1 MPIERA
7 KQFMPFDA
15 LKGFKEALSEKEKIV
30 VDKIDLGEDA
40 IIEINNILTTLK
52 IGDIVKVVYF
62 KQNEY
67 IEVTGM
73 ISKIKNDFFVIVKE
87 KIMYNNI
94 YRIERY

>member
-15 LKGFKEALSEKEKIV
+15 LKGFKEALKEKEKII
-30 VDKIDLGEDA
+30 VDKIDLCEDA
-40 IIEINNILTTLK
+40 IIEINNILTNLK
-52 IGDIVKVVYF
+52 VGDIVKVVYF

>member
-15 LKGFKEALSEKEKIV
+15 LKGFKEALREKEKII
-30 VDKIDLGEDA
+30 VDKIDLCEDA
-40 IIEINNILTTLK
+40 IIEINNILINLK
-52 IGDIVKVVYF
+52 VGDIVKVVYF

>member
-15 LKGFKEALSEKEKIV
+15 LKGFKEALREKEKIV

-62 KQNEY
+62 KENEY

-73 ISKIKNDFFVIVKE
+73 ISKIKNDFFVIFKE

>member
-15 LKGFKEALSEKEKIV
+15 LKGFKEALKEKEKII
-30 VDKIDLGEDA
+30 VDKIDLCEDA
-40 IIEINNILTTLK
+40 IIEINNILINLK
-52 IGDIVKVVYF
+52 VGDIVKVVYF

>member
-15 LKGFKEALSEKEKIV
+15 LKGFKEALKEKEKII
-30 VDKIDLGEDA
+30 VDKIDLCEDA
-40 IIEINNILTTLK
+40 IIEINNILINLK
-52 IGDIVKVVYF
+52 VGDIVKVVYF

-73 ISKIKNDFFVIVKE
+73 ISKIKNNFFVIVKE

>member
-15 LKGFKEALSEKEKIV
+15 LKGFKEALKDKEKII
-30 VDKIDLGEDA
+30 VDKIDLCEDA
-40 IIEINNILTTLK
+40 IIEINNILINLK
-52 IGDIVKVVYF
+52 VGDIVKVVYF

-67 IEVTGM
+67 IEVIGM

>member
-15 LKGFKEALSEKEKIV
+15 LKGFKEALKDKEKII
-30 VDKIDLGEDA
+30 VDKIDLCEDA
-40 IIEINNILTTLK
+40 IIEINNILINLK
-52 IGDIVKVVYF
+52 VGDIVKVVYF

>member
-15 LKGFKEALSEKEKIV
+15 LKGFKEALKEKEKII
-30 VDKIDLGEDA
+30 VDKIDLCEDA
-40 IIEINNILTTLK
+40 IIEINNILINLK
-52 IGDIVKVVYF
+52 VGDIVKVVYF

-67 IEVTGM
+67 IEVIGM

>member
-15 LKGFKEALSEKEKIV
+15 LKGFKEALKEKEKII
-30 VDKIDLGEDA
+30 VDKIDLSEDA
-40 IIEINNILTTLK
+40 IIEINNILINLK
-52 IGDIVKVVYF
+52 VGDIVKVVYF

>member
-15 LKGFKEALSEKEKIV
+15 LKGFKEALREKEKIV

-62 KQNEY
+62 KEKEY

>member
-15 LKGFKEALSEKEKIV
+15 LKGFKEALKEKEKII
-30 VDKIDLGEDA
+30 VDKIDLCEDA
-40 IIEINNILTTLK
+40 IIEINNILINLK
-52 IGDIVKVVYF
+52 VGDIVKVVYF

-87 KIMYNNI
+87 KIMYNKI

>member
-15 LKGFKEALSEKEKIV
+15 LKGFKEALKEKEKII
-30 VDKIDLGEDA
+30 VDKIDLCEDA
-40 IIEINNILTTLK
+40 IIEINNILINLK
-52 IGDIVKVVYF
+52 VGDIVKVVYF

-67 IEVTGM
+67 IEVTGR
-73 ISKIKNDFFVIVKE
+73 ISKIKNNFFVIVKE

>member
-15 LKGFKEALSEKEKIV
+15 LKGFKEALREKEKIV
-30 VDKIDLGEDA
+30 VDKIYLCEDA
-40 IIEINNILTTLK
+40 ISEINNILSTLK
-52 IGDIVKVVYF
+52 IGDMVKVVFY
-62 KQNEY
+62 KENEY
-67 IEVTGM
+67 IEVTGLV
-73 ISKIKNDFFVIVKE
+73 SKMKNDFFVIVKE